1 MNVTH
6 HDRELFEAHQSV
18 VLTNV
23 LYEKKPLARREEL
36 KGKTLAERLYEC
48 MFLLDSGRYAQDPQG
63 TEGIVK
69 EILER
74 CEAEIVVTSP
84 WQEGKLAYE
93 IEGHRKGLHYLTYF
107 KMDGSQVDAFARI
120 CKLNEVVIRQM
131 LLEHEETLFEL
142 LTQQFEQP
150 TNLGSDSDDEPEP
163 VAAGSGADSHD
174 SDDGDDSDE

>member
-1 MNVTH
+1 M
-6 HDRELFEAHQSV
+6 
-18 VLTNV
+18 LTQ
-23 LYEKKPLARREEL
+23 YSTKKTLARREEL

-93 IEGHRKGLHYLTYF
+93 IDGHRKGLHYLTYF
-107 KMDGSQVDAFARI
+107 KMDGSQVDAFTRI

-131 LLEHEETLFEL
+131 LLEHEKTLFEL
-142 LTQQFEQP
+142 LTGQFEQP
-150 TNLGSDSDDEPEP
+150 SDISAESGDEPEP
-163 VAAGSGADSHD
+163 VAVASGP
-174 SDDGDDSDE
+174 DGDAPADDSAE